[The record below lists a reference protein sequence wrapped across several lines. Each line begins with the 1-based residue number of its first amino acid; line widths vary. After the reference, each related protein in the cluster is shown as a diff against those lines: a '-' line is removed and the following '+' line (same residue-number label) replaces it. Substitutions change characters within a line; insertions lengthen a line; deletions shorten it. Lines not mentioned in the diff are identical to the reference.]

1 MPSYVSE
8 FRINDEVSLELLI
21 DALLKA
27 RDAKVKGINIT
38 KSKMK
43 YNLEI
48 PVREEGKPHWS
59 FRINNIDEDLVKEKN
74 ENDFAYNS
82 KVIAGTREDIDK
94 LHKQIDTLNRWKAE
108 SIEVLGP
115 ILDYMRENDHEMKI
129 GESISKRVIMHLE
142 KVLKP

>member
-1 MPSYVSE
+1 MPQFMSE

-48 PVREEGKPHWS
+48 PVREEGKTHWS